1 MKNKNLKE
9 IENHKEFITSDENNQ
24 ISSNE
29 IQIDNNLKNRMDN
42 SFKNKENSE
51 NKNKEKHNNL
61 NDEKKI
67 SEKNELDFLLKNIE
81 EKLEEKIKNQID
93 SQMNYQISQIKDQL
107 NNQMNYQVN
116 QIKDQ
121 LNNQMINQMNQ
132 IKDQLNNQ
140 MINQMN
146 QIKDQITNQINSR
159 IISQIDN
166 QINSLIASQ
175 IDKQINI
182 RITSQIDNLINNRIA
197 SQIDK
202 QINNLITN
210 QIDKQINSRITS
222 QIDNQI
228 NSLITSQIDKKMNEM
243 NNQINSLNGKMNLYQ
258 FINSFN
264 LYQTNKRLYLTDLKC
279 YYIEGKYKINDVEI
293 TQLVSLV
300 NELYSFKNLSMY
312 RKIANLL
319 LEILIKINHGEPTK
333 VVINNNYRK
342 SDLSDLISFLFY
354 VKDKISNLLHFSE
367 ESKKTFIEI
376 KEQSKNNIDKDNNN
390 KSFSEFFDTN
400 NCTYGNLI
408 NSLNSEIPLLFFE
421 NLTNFEIVD
430 KTFEEIDEKLKLF
443 ENFNTIEKLESE
455 INNLNELKNMID
467 NDGILNIIKSEYLIN
482 EYNKKSKLFEEEK
495 KIFAQLK
502 EMENLKSEISKKIEK
517 VLELKEF
524 VTKNNSYFSFLDFV
538 KMFKKEMKKDEFDP
552 YEICKFYLA
561 EDLNKSVDFSKDE
574 SDNSIALLKED

>member
-93 SQMNYQISQIKDQL
+93 SQMNYQISQIKDRL
-107 NNQMNYQVN
+107 NNQMNYQV
-116 QIKDQ
+116 
-121 LNNQMINQMNQ
+121 NQ

-175 IDKQINI
+175 IDKQINS

-552 YEICKFYLA
+552 YKICKFYLA

>member
-132 IKDQLNNQ
+132 IKDQ
-140 MINQMN
+140 
-146 QIKDQITNQINSR
+146 ITNQINSR

-175 IDKQINI
+175 IDKQINS

-538 KMFKKEMKKDEFDP
+538 KMFKNENRKNEFDP
-552 YEICKFYLA
+552 YKICKFYLA

-574 SDNSIALLKED
+574 SDNSIEHLKED